1 MKPGSIL
8 KRKWPGSAMRYI
20 IILRKYPDFKHDFYD
35 IASGKIYHNANSQW
49 LMANY
54 KNYKEVK

>member
-8 KRKWPGSAMRYI
+8 KRKVAVGPQLRYI

-35 IASGKIYHNANSQW
+35 IASGKIYHNAESQW

-54 KNYKEVK
+54 KEVK